1 VTDDGGFCDAVI
13 HRPVKDVQVSSAN
26 PAMRNANLDL
36 ACIRSDRDALP
47 DADLF
52 ISLVKRGFQSTPPIC
67 FPVS

>member
-1 VTDDGGFCDAVI
+1 VADNSGFCDSVI
-13 HRPVKDVQVSSAN
+13 HHPVKDMQVSSAN

-36 ACIRSDRDALP
+36 ARSRSDLDAFP

-52 ISLVKRGFQSTPPIC
+52 ISLVKRGFQSAPPIC